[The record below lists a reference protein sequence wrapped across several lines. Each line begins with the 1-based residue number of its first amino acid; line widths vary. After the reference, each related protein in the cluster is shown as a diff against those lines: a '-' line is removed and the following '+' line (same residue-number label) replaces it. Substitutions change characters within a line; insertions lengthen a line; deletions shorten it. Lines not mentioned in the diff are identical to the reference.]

1 MKKLISA
8 ILAAAMMVSLVA
20 CSNGNKDSS
29 EDNKNAKF
37 TAGTYTGTAKGN
49 NADVTVE
56 VTLSDDK
63 IESVVVK
70 EHSETPNLSEGAI
83 SDVPAA
89 IVEKQSLN
97 VDTVAGATVTSNAII
112 EATKAALTEAGADV
126 DALMK

>member
-1 MKKLISA
+1 MKKLMSVL
-8 ILAAAMMVSLVA
+8 LAAVMMLSLAA
-20 CSNGNKDSS
+20 CSSKGSDGS
-29 EDNKNAKF
+29 EAKF
-37 TAGTYTGTAKGN
+37 KAGTYTGTAKGN

-56 VTLSDDK
+56 VTLTDDK

-70 EHSETPNLSEGAI
+70 EHSETPGLSDGAI

-89 IVEKQSLN
+89 IVEAQSLS